1 MSVLSVKNL
10 TKRFG
15 SFVAVDDISFE
26 VAKGQVVGLLGPN
39 GAGKSTTI
47 HMLLG
52 LTLPTRGQII
62 YFGHSFTDTRQN
74 TLQRINYSSAFNT
87 LQGRISSLENLL
99 VFARLYQV
107 KDAGKKIIELAEYFE
122 AVDLLKQR
130 FWDLSAGQKTR
141 INLIKSMLN
150 DPEIILMD
158 EPTASLDPDIAD
170 KTLSLIEEMIRLRN
184 LTVLFTSHNMNEVTR
199 ICDDV
204 IFLDHGTIVAHDT
217 PVGLTKQI
225 PEAQLRLTF
234 DNERKMVEDYLKAQ
248 NLKFTFEND
257 SSVIIETH
265 EERIPKII
273 FGISKAGVYMTDI
286 GVKKPDLE
294 DVFLQIARKNSH
306 VISEN

>member
-10 TKRFG
+10 TKRFN
-15 SFVAVDDISFE
+15 SFVAVDNISFD
-26 VAKGQVVGLLGPN
+26 VQKGQVVGLLGPN

-47 HMLLG
+47 HMLIG
-52 LTLPTRGQII
+52 LTIPTHGQISF
-62 YFGHSFTDTRQN
+62 FGHDFVSDRQDI
-74 TLQRINYSSAFNT
+74 LQRINYSSAFNT
-87 LQGRISSLENLL
+87 LQGRITAFENLL

-107 KDAGKKIIELAEYFE
+107 KDAKKKIAELANYFE
-122 AVDLLKQR
+122 ASDIMKQR

-170 KTLSLIEEMIRLRN
+170 KTLSFIEDMIKKRN
-184 LTVLFTSHNMNEVTR
+184 LTVLYTSHNMNEVTR

-204 IFLDHGTIVAHDT
+204 IFLDHGKIVAHDT
-217 PVGLTKQI
+217 PIGLTKQI
-225 PEAQLRLTF
+225 PQAELRLTF
-234 DNERKMVEDYLKAQ
+234 DNEQKVVEDFLKGL
-248 NLKFTFEND
+248 NLKYTFENS

-273 FGISKAGVYMTDI
+273 FGMSKTGVYMTDI
-286 GVKKPDLE
+286 EVKKPDLE
-294 DVFLQIARKNSH
+294 DVFLHIARKK
-306 VISEN
+306 